1 MDIGF
6 ALIWLGLLLCIGAI
20 ALSFLYFLTKIH
32 YLRKYAILTTLAC
45 VLVITLAYILL
56 TYYFLV
62 SNFDIHYVWYNSSEN
77 VEWYLKLSGVWA
89 GQEGS
94 LLLWVWLILLS
105 IGIEELI
112 QFYRRRKNELDSELE
127 IDDDEEL

>member
-1 MDIGF
+1 
-6 ALIWLGLLLCIGAI
+6 
-20 ALSFLYFLTKIH
+20 
-32 YLRKYAILTTLAC
+32 
-45 VLVITLAYILL
+45 YILL